1 MTATAAGQSGT
12 EAPPAGSWALLFE
25 ELLSGIVHS
34 INNTL
39 TVIGVSLELASSADA
54 AGELAAMRREVAH
67 LERFIALITVI
78 SSKSAPGE
86 ALEIQAVIDL
96 AFSIHAFS
104 NPTRTVSHTLRIAGE
119 IPPVRAPHATLLRLM
134 LLLIDGAKHA
144 SLEAG
149 EATAHIEIDGDAER
163 VSIRAP
169 GPTFSPVDAIPLA
182 AACGGTFVVTD
193 GIQVLELP
201 SLQSLRRAKATMTPD
216 RTLMP
221 RSAAES

>member
-12 EAPPAGSWALLFE
+12 GAPSAGSWALLFE
-25 ELLSGIVHS
+25 DLLSGIVHS

-39 TVIGVSLELASSADA
+39 TVIGVSLELASTADA

-78 SSKSAPGE
+78 SSKSAPAE

-96 AFSIHAFS
+96 ALSIHAFS
-104 NPTRTVSHTLRIAGE
+104 NPTRTVSHTLHIVGE
-119 IPPVRAPHATLLRLM
+119 IPPVRAPHATLLHLM

-144 SLEAG
+144 SLVG
-149 EATAHIEIDGDAER
+149 GATAHIEIDGDAER